1 MSEKK
6 HYETLGLDENSSF
19 EEIQG
24 ARNRLIKEHNGD
36 RKQLEAVETA
46 YDAILMDRLRLR
58 QEGKI
63 KVPDRIRFP
72 ERPAEPSSP
81 SLSLS
86 PQQAPDWAQQF
97 LDTPSQNEIL
107 WPAIAFSC
115 VALLGLLAT
124 SSGPSTTDLPTI
136 ALTLGTGFCFYFL
149 LRKENKFFRSLG
161 FTLLGLVGGVALG
174 SLIYTATGNFH
185 PVDATLP
192 QNLQAA
198 KNLADKI
205 EVVTTAVTF
214 WVVSCFLR

>member
-24 ARNRLIKEHNGD
+24 ARNRLLKEHNGD
-36 RKQLEAVETA
+36 RKQSEAVETA

-72 ERPAEPSSP
+72 ERPAETSP
-81 SLSLS
+81 QPLSLS
-86 PQQAPDWAQQF
+86 TQQAPDWAQQF
-97 LDTPSQNEIL
+97 LDNPSQNEVL

-115 VALLGLLAT
+115 VALLGLL
-124 SSGPSTTDLPTI
+124 SSSNDPSTASLPTL

-149 LRKENKFFRSLG
+149 LRKENKFFR
-161 FTLLGLVGGVALG
+161 TLGLTFLGLIVGVAVG
-174 SLIYTATGNFH
+174 SLLYGLIV
-185 PVDATLP
+185 PPLD
-192 QNLQAA
+192 NLGIGSIS
-198 KNLADKI
+198 KDGFDVI
-205 EVVTTAVTF
+205 MTSIVF
-214 WVVSCFLR
+214 WVMSCFLR

>member
-24 ARNRLIKEHNGD
+24 ARNRLLQKHNGD
-36 RKQLEAVETA
+36 RQQSEAVETA

-72 ERPAEPSSP
+72 ERPVEPTASP
-81 SLSLS
+81 LSLS
-86 PQQAPDWAQQF
+86 NQQAPDWAQQF
-97 LDTPSQNEIL
+97 LDRPSQNEVL

-115 VALLGLLAT
+115 VALLALLST
-124 SSGPSTTDLPTI
+124 PGSSTASLPTL

-149 LRKENKFFRSLG
+149 LRKENKFFRALG
-161 FTLLGLVGGVALG
+161 LTLLGLVGGVALG
-174 SLIYTATGNFH
+174 SLLYSVTGTFR
-185 PVDATLP
+185 PGDLGSP

-198 KNLADKI
+198 KHLSDQFDVI
-205 EVVTTAVTF
+205 TTAILL
-214 WVVSCFLR
+214 WVMSCFFR

>member
-97 LDTPSQNEIL
+97 LDTPSQNEVL

-115 VALLGLLAT
+115 VALLAIF
-124 SSGPSTTDLPTI
+124 SNPDASSTTSLPTI

-149 LRKENKFFRSLG
+149 LRKENKFFRA
-161 FTLLGLVGGVALG
+161 LGLTLVGLIVGVTLG
-174 SLIYTATGNFH
+174 SLLYGLIVPPFA
-185 PVDATLP
+185 
-192 QNLQAA
+192 NLG
-198 KNLADKI
+198 LGSVSTDGF
-205 EVVTTAVTF
+205 EVIVTSIVL
-214 WVVSCFLR
+214 WGMSCFLR